1 MRGELMK
8 KILNVL
14 KDITLSQVDLL
25 EAIMAS
31 GYGASSGKINYTY
44 KKIREERYISEI
56 EYAEFL
62 ETKKKIQQYLYNLK
76 KDGLIVKIDN
86 NKVKISEKG
95 KEKLA
100 SLDKI
105 FDIKKLPKEISN
117 ILIIVTFDIP
127 EDQRSDRD
135 WFRSILRFLDFKM
148 VHKSVWLGK
157 VKIPK
162 QLILEMGKRGILDF
176 VEIFE
181 ISKSGTLLKL
191 K

>member
-1 MRGELMK
+1 MK

-25 EAIMAS
+25 EAIIAS

-117 ILIIVTFDIP
+117 IFIIVTFDIP

>member
-25 EAIMAS
+25 EAIIAS